1 MTSGFAS
8 RAVARALAIAI
19 GLAGPTFPVY
29 AQQSS
34 DAVDNS
40 TPSPQAAQSK
50 RQELPTVTPQ
60 HLFGDWG
67 GVRTYLGDYG
77 INLNLD
83 FTTETAGNPTGGLRQ
98 GVDYAHQI
106 GLELHPVSLDS
117 DLSDRRAWFRKC
129 HFQVTPEI
137 DSALRVKGL
146 LILGVTLI

>member
-106 GLELHPVSLDS
+106 GLQLDMDWQKLAGITAPDNGSSPSTS
-117 DLSDRRAWFRKC
+117 DA
-129 HFQVTPEI
+129 
-137 DSALRVKGL
+137 SAAKP
-146 LILGVTLI
+146 